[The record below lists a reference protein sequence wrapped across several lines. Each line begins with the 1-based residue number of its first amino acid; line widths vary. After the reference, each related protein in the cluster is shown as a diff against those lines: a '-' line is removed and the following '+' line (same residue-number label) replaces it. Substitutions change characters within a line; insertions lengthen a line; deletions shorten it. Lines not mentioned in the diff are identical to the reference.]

1 MAGED
6 VVLQAA
12 ADGGGAI
19 VRDEARS
26 LIEGVLNIRRDQFF
40 PCNAAIRE
48 KAALQQTDQS

>member
-26 LIEGVLNIRRDQFF
+26 LIEGVLNIRRSQFF
-40 PCNAAIRE
+40 HGNAAIWE
-48 KAALQQTDQS
+48 KAALQQAD